1 LPVPDWSGDER
12 LREEQTALMVMQ
24 LRRYEPAD
32 ALKIGRVVDVRSAD
46 GTRLH
51 AEVFGPEDGYPI
63 VLAHGIT
70 CAIRVWAN
78 QIADLSTDYRVIAF
92 DHRGHGRSEV
102 PRRRSNYSLDFLAAD
117 LDAVL
122 DATLAPGE
130 RAVIAGHSMGG
141 IAITSWA
148 QRYPQRVTQCADA
161 VALIN
166 TTTGDLLRD
175 VKFLPVPSA
184 LSGGRVAAAGVLL
197 KRLGGAPLVPGSI
210 QQSRRFVAALA
221 VGRDAAPAIADFVF
235 ELFATTPP
243 AGRGG
248 WARVLVDSLGPK
260 HISLANLTV
269 PTLVI
274 GSRGD
279 RLLPIGASR
288 RIAEHAPNLA
298 SFVELSG
305 GHCSNLERPDEVNQ
319 HLRALVESVRVERRI
334 SS

>member
-1 LPVPDWSGDER
+1 MKTSSRQLAVLDE
-12 LREEQTALMVMQ
+12 M
-24 LRRYEPAD
+24 PP
-32 ALKIGRVVDVRSAD
+32 GRAVEVHSAD
-46 GTRLH
+46 GTRIH
-51 AEVFGPEDGYPI
+51 AEVFGPDDGYPI

-78 QIADLSTDYRVIAF
+78 QIADLARDYKVIAY
-92 DHRGHGRSEV
+92 DHRGHGRSGV
-102 PRRRSNYSLDFLAAD
+102 PPLRGRRNGYGLDFLAAD

-122 DATLAPGE
+122 AATLAPGE

-141 IAITSWA
+141 IAISSWS
-148 QRYPQRVTQCADA
+148 QRYPQRVRQCADA

-166 TTTGDLLRD
+166 TTTGDLLRN
-175 VKFLPVPSA
+175 VNFLPVPPA
-184 LSGGRVAAAGVLL
+184 LVGGRVRAAGLLL
-197 KRLGGAPLVPGSI
+197 KRLGAAPLVPGSV

-221 VGRDAAPAIADFVF
+221 VGRHADPAIADFVF
-235 ELFATTPP
+235 DLFAQTPP

-260 HISLANLTV
+260 HISLRHLTV

-274 GSRGD
+274 GSRDD
-279 RLLPIGASR
+279 RLLPVGSSR
-288 RIAEHAPNLA
+288 RIAADAPNLA

-305 GHCSNLERPDEVNQ
+305 GHCGILEQPDEVN
-319 HLRALVESVRVERRI
+319 HRLRQLVESSAEKRRI

>member
-1 LPVPDWSGDER
+1 VKTSSRRLAVVDE
-12 LREEQTALMVMQ
+12 M
-24 LRRYEPAD
+24 PP
-32 ALKIGRVVDVRSAD
+32 GRVVEVHSAD
-46 GTRLH
+46 GTRIH
-51 AEVFGPEDGYPI
+51 AEVFGPDDGYPI

-78 QIADLSTDYRVIAF
+78 QIADLARDYKVIAY
-92 DHRGHGRSEV
+92 DHRGHGRSGV
-102 PRRRSNYSLDFLAAD
+102 PALRGRRNGYGLDFLAAD

-122 DATLAPGE
+122 AATLAPGE

-141 IAITSWA
+141 IAISSWS
-148 QRYPQRVTQCADA
+148 QRYPRRVRQCADA

-166 TTTGDLLRD
+166 TTTGDLLRN
-175 VKFLPVPSA
+175 VNFLPVPPA
-184 LSGGRVAAAGVLL
+184 LVGGRVRAAGLLL
-197 KRLGGAPLVPGSI
+197 KRLGAAPLVPGSV

-221 VGRDAAPAIADFVF
+221 VGRHADPAIADFVF
-235 ELFATTPP
+235 DLFAQTPP

-260 HISLANLTV
+260 HISLRHLTV

-274 GSRGD
+274 GSRDD
-279 RLLPIGASR
+279 RLLPVGSSR
-288 RIAEHAPNLA
+288 RIAADAPNLA

-305 GHCSNLERPDEVNQ
+305 GHCGILEQPDEVNQ
-319 HLRALVESVRVERRI
+319 LLRQLVESTAEQRRI

>member
-1 LPVPDWSGDER
+1 MPP
-12 LREEQTALMVMQ
+12 
-24 LRRYEPAD
+24 
-32 ALKIGRVVDVRSAD
+32 GRVVEVHSAD
-46 GTRLH
+46 GTRIH
-51 AEVFGPEDGYPI
+51 TEVFGPDDGYPI

-78 QIADLSTDYRVIAF
+78 QIADLSRDHKVIAY
-92 DHRGHGRSEV
+92 DHRGHGRSGV
-102 PRRRSNYSLDFLAAD
+102 PPLRGRRNGYGLDFLAAD

-122 DATLAPGE
+122 AATLAPGE

-141 IAITSWA
+141 IAISSWS
-148 QRYPQRVTQCADA
+148 QRYPQRVRQCADA

-166 TTTGDLLRD
+166 TTTGDLLRN
-175 VKFLPVPSA
+175 VNFLPVPPA
-184 LSGGRVAAAGVLL
+184 LVGGRVRAAGLLL
-197 KRLGGAPLVPGSI
+197 KRLGAAPLVPGSV

-221 VGRDAAPAIADFVF
+221 VGRHADPAIADFVF
-235 ELFATTPP
+235 DLFAQTPP

-260 HISLANLTV
+260 HISLRNLTV

-274 GSRGD
+274 GSRDD
-279 RLLPIGASR
+279 RLLPVGSSR
-288 RIAEHAPNLA
+288 RIAADAPNLA

-305 GHCSNLERPDEVNQ
+305 GHCGILEQPDEVNQ
-319 HLRALVESVRVERRI
+319 LLRQLVESTAEKRRI

>member
-1 LPVPDWSGDER
+1 MKTSSRRLAVLDE
-12 LREEQTALMVMQ
+12 M
-24 LRRYEPAD
+24 PS
-32 ALKIGRVVDVRSAD
+32 GRVVEVHSAD
-46 GTRLH
+46 GTRIH
-51 AEVFGPEDGYPI
+51 TEVFGPDDGYPI

-78 QIADLSTDYRVIAF
+78 QIADLSRDYKVIAY
-92 DHRGHGRSEV
+92 DHRGHGRSGV
-102 PRRRSNYSLDFLAAD
+102 PPLRGRRNGYGLDFLAAD

-141 IAITSWA
+141 IAISSWS
-148 QRYPQRVTQCADA
+148 QRYPQRVRQCADA

-166 TTTGDLLRD
+166 TTTGDLLRN
-175 VKFLPVPSA
+175 VNFLPAPPA
-184 LSGGRVAAAGVLL
+184 LVGGRVRAAGLLL
-197 KRLGGAPLVPGSI
+197 KRLGAAPLVPGSV

-221 VGRDAAPAIADFVF
+221 VGRHADPAIADFVF
-235 ELFATTPP
+235 DLFVQTPP

-260 HISLANLTV
+260 HISLRNLTV
-269 PTLVI
+269 PTLVV
-274 GSRGD
+274 GSRDD
-279 RLLPIGASR
+279 RLLPIGSSR
-288 RIAEHAPNLA
+288 RIAADAPNLA

-305 GHCSNLERPDEVNQ
+305 GHCGILEQPDEVNQ
-319 HLRALVESVRVERRI
+319 LLRQLVESIPEKRRI